1 MILSSAGG
9 EKMESYT
16 HFAKVYDTFMDNIP
30 YADWINYLLRLF
42 EKYGIDDKELVEL
55 GCGTGT
61 VTNMLCAKGYK
72 LIGVDNSSDMLLV
85 AKEKNNKANITYINQ
100 DIRELE
106 ISKKYNVMF
115 SICDTMN
122 YMPCEYDLLR
132 ALQAVYNGLNVGGWF
147 IFDLK
152 TEYYY
157 ANTLGDTVLVDNREE
172 CSYIWENSFDRETKV
187 NSYDLTMFIKEGDGY
202 QRFKEFHEQMA
213 FSRKQI
219 KQCIAMAGFKLMGE
233 FEAFT
238 FKKPGKKS
246 ERLYYI
252 LRKEN

>member
-1 MILSSAGG
+1 
-9 EKMESYT
+9 MESYT

-72 LIGVDNSSDMLLV
+72 LTGVDNSSDMLLV

-106 ISKKYNVMF
+106 LSKKYNVMF

-122 YMPCEYDLLR
+122 YMPCE
-132 ALQAVYNGLNVGGWF
+132 
-147 IFDLK
+147 
-152 TEYYY
+152 
-157 ANTLGDTVLVDNREE
+157 
-172 CSYIWENSFDRETKV
+172 
-187 NSYDLTMFIKEGDGY
+187 
-202 QRFKEFHEQMA
+202 
-213 FSRKQI
+213 
-219 KQCIAMAGFKLMGE
+219 
-233 FEAFT
+233 
-238 FKKPGKKS
+238 
-246 ERLYYI
+246 
-252 LRKEN
+252 